1 MWEYYE
7 QFYAN
12 KLDNANTVKEKLM
25 SVIHKLIQKNRK
37 GGEYLSTHSMRP
49 VLPKEISVNNVTKQ
63 CSV

>member
-25 SVIHKLIQKNRK
+25 SIIYKFIQKSRRVR
-37 GGEYLSTHSMRP
+37 GYFSTHTAMP
-49 VLPKEISVNNVTKQ
+49 VLP
-63 CSV
+63 

>member
-25 SVIHKLIQKNRK
+25 SVIYKFIQKNRR
-37 GGEYLSTHSMRP
+37 GGEHLSTMRP
-49 VLPKEISVNNVTKQ
+49 VLP
-63 CSV
+63 